1 MFLYLVL
8 YNGDVGVHDDTRGSL
23 QACLRGST
31 GSVGN
36 FKIRAAGLREAP
48 FVSFK
53 EA

>member
-1 MFLYLVL
+1 MFLYLAFC
-8 YNGDVGVHDDTRGSL
+8 NGDVGVQDDTRGSL

-48 FVSFK
+48 FAPFK